1 METTETKEEIKVAE
15 KTEDENA
22 PWLNKVK
29 LSTEELIK
37 KKFEECDIVPGF
49 LPESP
54 SNTILIIYQS
64 GNHLI

>member
-1 METTETKEEIKVAE
+1 MENTEAKEEKVVKVDEETKDE
-15 KTEDENA
+15 KA
-22 PWLNKVK
+22 PWVNKVK

-37 KKFEECDIVPGF
+37 KKFEESGLVPAI

-64 GNHLI
+64 GNL